1 MARDAR
7 ALRVAL
13 RDTLGGEALARELLE
28 GAAAQAPASGQALE
42 LLTRLAS
49 VRGMAFPLALSR
61 HAAQAEWANGQR
73 AEALARLRQVAFAAP
88 PDERGV
94 DELQRVRWWREWRK
108 PRTAIG
114 ACDTAARYVRE
125 PRERD
130 ALRLERA
137 RAQRD
142 AGLSDSALIGYRR
155 VARTAED
162 ARVRMTAWWEAARE
176 AQDRSRWREA
186 ATAFLAA
193 DSVARDVREGR
204 ELVRDAGTLAGLMR
218 WLEGDEAAAVRE
230 WRTRRDRRA
239 RFWLGVALRHQ
250 GSPRATRSCAS
261 SSPSVPA
268 SICCRRPRATRSVCR
283 AGRVACSRPRPT
295 RSNRSSGMRSC
306 ACRANYML
314 PDAASRLVSARDR
327 ADVRLPRG
335 PQRMFAAASWRAVAV
350 AAYASGDLAA
360 ATRAADRALLAP
372 VPDSVAWQWV
382 PWAFPPAFAPELARA
397 AGRAG
402 VEPALLWALVRQ
414 ESRFDPRAVSRSR
427 ALGLAQLLPG
437 TAGDMA
443 RELRE
448 SLPNDTLMFEPDRA
462 LRYGARYLRKL
473 LNRFDGVVPV
483 ALTAYNAGPGKVRAD
498 WRELLARGGWAL
510 YCELAANAD
519 TQDYVRRILGYRQAY
534 RELAPAIAP

>member
-1 MARDAR
+1 MCSSD
-7 ALRVAL
+7 
-13 RDTLGGEALARELLE
+13 
-28 GAAAQAPASGQALE
+28 
-42 LLTRLAS
+42 
-49 VRGMAFPLALSR
+49 
-61 HAAQAEWANGQR
+61 
-73 AEALARLRQVAFAAP
+73 LARLRQVALAAP

-250 GSPRATRSCAS
+250 GIAEGD
-261 SSPSVPA
+261 
-268 SICCRRPRATRSVCR
+268 SILRVEFAERP
-283 AGRVACSRPRPT
+283 GFD
-295 RSNRSSGMRSC
+295 
-306 ACRANYML
+306 L
-314 PDAASRLVSARDR
+314 LQAAARDTLG
-327 ADVRLPRG
+327 LPG
-335 PQRMFAAASWRAVAV
+335 WPGGV
-350 AAYASGDLAA
+350 LAA
-360 ATRAADRALLAP
+360 A
-372 VPDSVAWQWV
+372 PDT
-382 PWAFPPAFAPELARA
+382 L
-397 AGRAG
+397 
-402 VEPALLWALVRQ
+402 EPQLGDALVRQ
-414 ESRFDPRAVSRSR
+414 IGRAHV
-427 ALGLAQLLPG
+427 
-437 TAGDMA
+437 
-443 RELRE
+443 
-448 SLPNDTLMFEPDRA
+448 
-462 LRYGARYLRKL
+462 
-473 LNRFDGVVPV
+473 
-483 ALTAYNAGPGKVRAD
+483 
-498 WRELLARGGWAL
+498 
-510 YCELAANAD
+510 
-519 TQDYVRRILGYRQAY
+519 
-534 RELAPAIAP
+534 